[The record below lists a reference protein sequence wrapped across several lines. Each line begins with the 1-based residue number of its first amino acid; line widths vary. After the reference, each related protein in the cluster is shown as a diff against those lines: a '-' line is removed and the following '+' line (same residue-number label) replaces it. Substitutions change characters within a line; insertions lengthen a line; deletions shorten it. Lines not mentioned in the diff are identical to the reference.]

1 MVKAWRETVVIPT
14 YEVGT
19 PEKNPIFLEKR
30 VYRECKL
37 NCVNLQ

>member
-19 PEKNPIFLEKR
+19 PEKNPIFFQNYAK
-30 VYRECKL
+30 
-37 NCVNLQ
+37 NCRIA